1 MLRQLRFLQ
10 PTFDALGDDK
20 RFETHVD
27 DVFALKSNTY
37 FFLLFVVRVCVSVC
51 QEKEG
56 PLQSRCLLDD
66 HRKGVYRLRKGG
78 YGGPFFFCSC
88 RVIRLPLCRRRLWI
102 TAWPFGG
109 SAMTSFCR
117 CPFRPVHIT
126 RVKSKKESERR
137 ALTKR

>member
-10 PTFDALGDDK
+10 PTFDALGDDN

-78 YGGPFFFCSC
+78 YGGPFFFVPAVSSDC
-88 RVIRLPLCRRRLWI
+88 RYVDDDS
-102 TAWPFGG
+102 G
-109 SAMTSFCR
+109 SRHGHSGV
-117 CPFRPVHIT
+117 PQ
-126 RVKSKKESERR
+126 
-137 ALTKR
+137 